1 MLAAHVLGHPASSH
15 STPKSIQKRT
25 VNLNAYK
32 LGVGASYTNNIVISE
47 QPAFRTFTKP
57 TYVDTATT
65 LVRSKFPDAEFR
77 LVSNY
82 VSGNG
87 VGHVVFKQTV
97 HGIDIDTAD
106 LNVNVSISAEFH
118 CFADLARLAKTAPY
132 FRTVARFTPDQ
143 FLQKVL

>member
-1 MLAAHVLGHPASSH
+1 MRLVSQTAVTALLAAHVLGHPASSQ
-15 STPKSIQKRT
+15 SSPKSIQKRT
-25 VNLNAYK
+25 VDLNAYK
-32 LGVGASYTNNIVISE
+32 LGVGASYTNNVVITE
-47 QPAFRTFTKP
+47 QPAFRAFTKP

-106 LNVNVSISAEFH
+106 LNVNVSA
-118 CFADLARLAKTAPY
+118 
-132 FRTVARFTPDQ
+132 
-143 FLQKVL
+143 